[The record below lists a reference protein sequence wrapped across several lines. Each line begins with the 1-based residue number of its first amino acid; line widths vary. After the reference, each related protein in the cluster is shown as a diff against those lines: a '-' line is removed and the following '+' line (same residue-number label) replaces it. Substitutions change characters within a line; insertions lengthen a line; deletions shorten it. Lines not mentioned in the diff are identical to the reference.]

1 MKNKIIAGVL
11 TMLSLLALVAVW
23 AAGIWLTAYATVEQ
37 IRLFWAMFLVGV
49 LFALICFWL
58 RSVYSSILEWL
69 EPSEFDKEW
78 DRLKQEL
85 KK

>member
-1 MKNKIIAGVL
+1 MKLKLLAAVL
-11 TMLSLLALVAVW
+11 TILSLLAMFAVW

-49 LFALICFWL
+49 LFALTCFWL

-69 EPSEFDKEW
+69 EEWNKVEKEL
-78 DRLKQEL
+78 LK
-85 KK
+85 